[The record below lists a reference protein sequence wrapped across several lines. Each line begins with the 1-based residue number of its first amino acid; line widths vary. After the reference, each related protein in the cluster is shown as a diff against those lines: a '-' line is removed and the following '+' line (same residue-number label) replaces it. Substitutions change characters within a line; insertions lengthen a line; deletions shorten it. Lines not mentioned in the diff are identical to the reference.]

1 MKLFRQMAV
10 IFLTLILLYSIL
22 MVAVYAIPNQWIE
35 GNVESA
41 LAVLEA
47 EGPYPHYFFDYP
59 FGQADNNTDKE
70 MYKNLLAADG
80 DSVLKAAMV
89 PRYSRYWQG
98 YAVLLRPLSVFL
110 SIANIRYLNMTV
122 MLVLLCL
129 CFWKTSET
137 LSTAA
142 ALAFVLGLIATYIW
156 LAPFNMQYFT
166 VTLLTLIFSWIAVSD
181 SRWKH
186 RPDPPV
192 LFLCF
197 GSLTAFADYLTFPI
211 LTLGYP
217 LLLMLLLRK
226 QSHKPRTFVSELCF
240 LLACSASWAAGYG
253 LTLLSKGVV
262 GTLLSGTNVLQ
273 DILESS
279 LYRVNG
285 ELPFGYYENI
295 SAWMSIRYNADAFF
309 NFRSL
314 SLLTGCILCL
324 VVILIRKRISLK
336 GWTASLPILGVALFP
351 YVWYAAL
358 QNHSIMHCYFTFKA
372 QGVVFFALCAF
383 VISLIDFTHRPI
395 PDQRHNS
402 LQ

>member
-1 MKLFRQMAV
+1 MKLLRQMGIV
-10 IFLTLILLYSIL
+10 FLALILLYSIL
-22 MVAVYAIPNQWIE
+22 MIAVYAIPNQWIE

-41 LAVLEA
+41 LAVLDA

-59 FGQADNNTDKE
+59 FGQADNSTDKE
-70 MYKNLLAADG
+70 MYKNMLAAEG

-89 PRYSRYWQG
+89 PRYARYWQG
-98 YAVLLRPLSVFL
+98 YAVFLRPFSVFL
-110 SIANIRYLNMTV
+110 SISNIRYLNMTA
-122 MLVLLCL
+122 LLALLCL
-129 CFWKTSET
+129 CFWTTSKTIN
-137 LSTAA
+137 LKA
-142 ALAFVLGLIATYIW
+142 ALSFLLGLIATNIW

-166 VTLLTLIFSWIAVSD
+166 VTLLTLIFSWVAVAN
-181 SRWKH
+181 SRWK
-186 RPDPPV
+186 RPPHPAV

-226 QSHKPRTFVSELCF
+226 QTLKTRTFRSELFF
-240 LLACSASWAAGYG
+240 LLACSASWVAGYG

-262 GTLLSGTNVLQ
+262 GTLFSGTNVLQ

-279 LYRVNG
+279 LYRING

-309 NFRSL
+309 NFRNL
-314 SLLTGCILCL
+314 SLLAACMLCL
-324 VVILIRKRISLK
+324 VVILIRKHTSLK

-372 QGVVFFALCAF
+372 QGVAFFALCAF
-383 VISLIDFTHRPI
+383 VISLIDFSRRPD
-395 PDQRHNS
+395 PELR
-402 LQ
+402 